1 MNKNIGSRFDE
12 FLEDEDLLAETEAV
26 AIKRVIAWQI
36 ERLMKE
42 EGLTKSEMAR
52 RMGTSRSALERLLDP
67 ANPSVTL
74 LTIERAAKALGKK
87 VRVELAA

>member
-1 MNKNIGSRFDE
+1 MNKHIGSRMDE
-12 FLEDEDLLAETEAV
+12 FLEEDSLLTETEAV

-36 ERLMKE
+36 ERLMTE

-67 ANPSVTL
+67 SNPSVTL

>member
-1 MNKNIGSRFDE
+1 MNKHIGSRLDE
-12 FLEDEDLLAETEAV
+12 FLEEDGLLAETEAV

-36 ERLMKE
+36 ERLMTE

-67 ANPSVTL
+67 SNPSVTL

>member
-1 MNKNIGSRFDE
+1 MNKHIGSRFDE

-26 AIKRVIAWQI
+26 AIKRVIPWQI
-36 ERLMKE
+36 ETLMKE

>member
-1 MNKNIGSRFDE
+1 MNKHIGSRLDE
-12 FLEDEDLLAETEAV
+12 FLEEEDLLAETEAV

-67 ANPSVTL
+67 SNPSVTL

>member
-1 MNKNIGSRFDE
+1 MNKHIGSRLDE
-12 FLEDEDLLAETEAV
+12 FLEEDDLLAETEAV

-42 EGLTKSEMAR
+42 DGLTKSEMAR

-67 ANPSVTL
+67 SNPSVTL